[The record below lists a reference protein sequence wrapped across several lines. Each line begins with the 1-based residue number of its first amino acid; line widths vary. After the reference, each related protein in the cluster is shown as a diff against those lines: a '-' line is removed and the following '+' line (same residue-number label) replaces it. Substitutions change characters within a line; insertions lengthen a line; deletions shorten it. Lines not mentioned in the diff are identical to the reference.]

1 MKAFF
6 KSFWTNY
13 GTSAIMMI
21 VIGLAIAFITE
32 LAVKKTFKWLEKKI
46 GNRSWMPVAKCVAIQ
61 VFAIGQVIVYTKLLV
76 SALPFPG
83 GIILFPVWLTLE
95 YLIQYAWSLLGFGKF
110 VEWIASIVKKKAEA
124 KAIRK
129 AEEEANKPVLTP
141 IDGHKDIFK
150 NADGQIVDKNG
161 RVI

>member
-1 MKAFF
+1 MKEFV
-6 KSFWTNY
+6 KTFWGNY

-46 GNRSWMPVAKCVAIQ
+46 GNRAWMPVAKCVAIQ

-83 GIILFPVWLTLE
+83 GIILFPIWLTLE

-110 VEWIASIVKKKAEA
+110 VEWIASVVRKKAEA

-129 AEEEANKPVLTP
+129 AVEEANKPVLTP

-161 RVI
+161 RLI